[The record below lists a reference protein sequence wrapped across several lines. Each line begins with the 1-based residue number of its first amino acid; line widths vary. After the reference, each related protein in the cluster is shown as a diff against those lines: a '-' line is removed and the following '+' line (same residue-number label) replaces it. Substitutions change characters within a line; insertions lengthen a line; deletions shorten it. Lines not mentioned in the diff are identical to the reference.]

1 MARPT
6 KSKDMKGKPLE
17 AVEGGGAAGAA
28 GGPGGGG
35 SGGPSMVILLA
46 VALVVIL
53 GSAGASIAS
62 VFFLM
67 PMVMQPMMDQVAA
80 AAAKGGGGGHG
91 GGAEH
96 GEAGGE
102 SSQVGPVI
110 DLDEFTVNLNDPSG
124 DRYLRADFSITVT
137 TEDKAFSELS
147 GEALKKWE
155 EEFHMEMAHYVPA
168 IRDIVIS
175 ALTQRTSEDLA
186 TEEGKEAVK
195 KDIKAKVDKL
205 LHGHHEV
212 IRVNI
217 ENFIIQ

>member
-35 SGGPSMVILLA
+35 SGGPSMVVLLA

-62 VFFLM
+62 VFFVM

-91 GGAEH
+91 SGH
-96 GEAGGE
+96 GEAGGGE
-102 SSQVGPVI
+102 SAQVGPVV
-110 DLDEFTVNLNDPSG
+110 DLEEFTVNLNDPSG

-137 TEDKAFSELS
+137 TDDKAFGELS
-147 GEALKKWE
+147 GEGLKKWE